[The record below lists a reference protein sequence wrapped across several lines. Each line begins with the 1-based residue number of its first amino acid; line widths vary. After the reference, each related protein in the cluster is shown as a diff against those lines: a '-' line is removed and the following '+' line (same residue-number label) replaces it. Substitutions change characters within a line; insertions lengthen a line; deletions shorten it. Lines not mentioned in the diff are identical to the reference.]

1 MSMRKTHIPRCLVLM
16 CLYTFEISFERI
28 SQYGHLNLG
37 PCPHPYRTC
46 LRRFV
51 SLVNPLGQLGQ
62 QNFFDLFH
70 QLPKPRLT
78 ETENAA
84 KFSRTINE
92 LVKSHRS
99 STTEFMYA
107 TTSYLARKEE
117 VKEEEDE
124 GEGGRRR
131 DDDNVRIESSINEDI

>member
-1 MSMRKTHIPRCLVLM
+1 M
-16 CLYTFEISFERI
+16 
-28 SQYGHLNLG
+28 NLG

-92 LVKSHRS
+92 LVESRGIVNDRIHVCNNQLFDADR
-99 STTEFMYA
+99 E
-107 TTSYLARKEE
+107 RKRGAGG
-117 VKEEEDE
+117 
-124 GEGGRRR
+124 GEGQRDDDDD
-131 DDDNVRIESSINEDI
+131 DDDNVLKV